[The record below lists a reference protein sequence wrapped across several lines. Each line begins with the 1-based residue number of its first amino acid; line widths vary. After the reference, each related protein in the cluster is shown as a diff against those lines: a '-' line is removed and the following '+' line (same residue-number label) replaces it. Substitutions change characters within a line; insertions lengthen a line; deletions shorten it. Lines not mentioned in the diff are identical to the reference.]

1 MSIHHGER
9 QAPPIPTAEKIV
21 EPATTEENRANDTA
35 SAEPEHSD
43 DNIINMTGLARL
55 DVVEKRK
62 PISSRRKQVIAG
74 VALGL
79 TGLVGGVILGRGGG
93 NNHEQASL
101 TPETTASAP
110 ANLNPASAPELP
122 PTQAPSAI
130 ETAPAETLEPL
141 SELYQK
147 ILAGEAYPQVS
158 GDANP
163 ALAVAELGKQTAAGI
178 TLDRPDIVSD
188 AYFDTGAGFM
198 RDNDLNIESFAKKA
212 FQDISP
218 SVAPLAPEFRPYLFE
233 RDWSKVIS
241 VKPTHFNAL
250 DGQVMTNG
258 WEVKIQGTDKFVS
271 RSSKKSD
278 PPQGTFTYTATVYLA
293 PGTLYNKDG
302 TERGHF
308 MKIAGM
314 DASDFVK
321 AYRKDPNL
329 RQDNN
334 LAQIRTPY

>member
-1 MSIHHGER
+1 MLLGSQGKEVYMSIHHGER

-158 GDANP
+158 GD
-163 ALAVAELGKQTAAGI
+163 
-178 TLDRPDIVSD
+178 
-188 AYFDTGAGFM
+188 
-198 RDNDLNIESFAKKA
+198 
-212 FQDISP
+212 
-218 SVAPLAPEFRPYLFE
+218 
-233 RDWSKVIS
+233 
-241 VKPTHFNAL
+241 
-250 DGQVMTNG
+250 GQVMTNG